1 MELETV
7 NKLFLELSQFTTATT
22 AKELATQ
29 KEIKELKKHQLTQ
42 DQKIICEVLLYDRE
56 KGWAEISSGL
66 TSDFKA
72 NTNSFNIRHKDGSEY
87 RVTFSIV
94 EI

>member
-7 NKLFLELSQFTTATT
+7 NKLFLELSQFATATT
-22 AKELATQ
+22 AKEFKLQ
-29 KEIKELKKHQLTQ
+29 KEIEELKAQQLTQ
-42 DQKIICEVLLYDRE
+42 DKKVILEVLLFDKD

-72 NTNSFNIRHKDGSEY
+72 NTNSFNVRYKDGSED
-87 RVTFSIV
+87 RITFSIG

>member
-1 MELETV
+1 MELQTV
-7 NKLFLELSQFTTATT
+7 NKLFLELSQFATATT
-22 AKELATQ
+22 AKEL
-29 KEIKELKKHQLTQ
+29 ELKREIQDLKENQLTQ
-42 DQKIICEVLLYDRE
+42 DQKVILDVLLFDKD

-72 NTNSFNIRHKDGSEY
+72 NTNSFNIRYKDGSED
-87 RVTFSIV
+87 RITFSIS

>member
-7 NKLFLELSQFTTATT
+7 NRLFLELSQITTATT
-22 AKELATQ
+22 AKELKQQ
-29 KEIKELKKHQLTQ
+29 KEIEHLKASQLTQ
-42 DQKIICEVLLYDRE
+42 DKQCILEVLLFDKE

-66 TSDFKA
+66 TSDFTA
-72 NTNSFNIRHKDGSEY
+72 NTNSFNIRYKDGSEDKI
-87 RVTFSIV
+87 TFSIG

>member
-7 NKLFLELSQFTTATT
+7 NKLFLELSQFATATT
-22 AKELATQ
+22 AKELKLQ
-29 KEIKELKKHQLTQ
+29 KEIEELKAQQLTQ
-42 DQKIICEVLLYDRE
+42 DKKVILEVLLFDKD

-72 NTNSFNIRHKDGSEY
+72 NTNSFNVRYKDGSED
-87 RVTFSIV
+87 RITFSIG

>member
-1 MELETV
+1 MELQTV
-7 NKLFLELSQFTTATT
+7 NKLFLELSQFATATT
-22 AKELATQ
+22 AKEFDLKREIQ
-29 KEIKELKKHQLTQ
+29 DLKEKQLTQ
-42 DQKIICEVLLYDRE
+42 DQKVIIEVLLFDKD

-72 NTNSFNIRHKDGSEY
+72 NTNSFNIRYKDGSEDKI
-87 RVTFSIV
+87 TFSIS